1 MRMVDTLEEL
11 KKQHLDN
18 YKQAIME
25 IIRNN
30 TDVLVNEDIMSL
42 LRKPPLDS
50 MDVIKSK
57 YLDLAKKNKVVLDTV
72 KLDELLDEYRKDV
85 IKCCDK
91 VKSIRVKALE
101 DIIKKTQFSKDTDV
115 IKFNK
120 KDFNEINKNIKK
132 NLKEQLQESVEKK
145 IIKKVDSVFSDD
157 ADDSIKKKISDEVV
171 KFVKGAYQRQLLE
184 NVDFKLLVKDTTL
197 ANSTKEHGERHL
209 FTLANSRIFKQDDK

>member
-1 MRMVDTLEEL
+1 MRMVDTLEEF

-30 TDVLVNEDIMSL
+30 TDVLVDEDIMSL

-50 MDVIKSK
+50 MDAIKSK
-57 YLDLAKKNKVVLDTV
+57 YLDLAKKNKIVLDTV
-72 KLDELLDEYRKDV
+72 KLDELLEGYRKDV

-91 VKSIRVKALE
+91 VRDIRVKALNE
-101 DIIKKTQFSKDTDV
+101 IVNSVEFVKNTEV

-120 KDFNEINKNIKK
+120 KDFLEINKKVKK
-132 NLKEQLQESVEKK
+132 TMKDQLQDSVGKK
-145 IIKKVDSVFSDD
+145 IIKKVDSVFSKDVE
-157 ADDSIKKKISDEVV
+157 DSIKKKISDEVV

-184 NVDFKLLVKDTTL
+184 NVDFKMLVKDTTL
-197 ANSTKEHGERHL
+197 ANSAKEHAERHL
-209 FTLANSRIFKQDDK
+209 FTLANSRIFKQEDN

>member
-1 MRMVDTLEEL
+1 MRMVDTLEEF

-18 YKQAIME
+18 YKKAILE
-25 IIRNN
+25 LIRNN

-50 MDVIKSK
+50 MDSIKSK

-72 KLDELLDEYRKDV
+72 KLDKMLEEYRNDV

-91 VKSIRVKALE
+91 VRKIREDALE
-101 DIIKKTQFSKDTDV
+101 KIVDSVQFTKETEV

-120 KDFNEINKNIKK
+120 KDFVDINKKVKK
-132 NLKEQLQESVEKK
+132 VMKDKIQESVEKK
-145 IIKKVDSVFSDD
+145 IIKNVADVFTGEI
-157 ADDSIKKKISDEVV
+157 DDSIKKKISDEVV

-184 NVDFKLLVKDTTL
+184 NVDFKMLVKDTTL
-197 ANSTKEHGERHL
+197 ANSAKEHAERHL
-209 FTLANSRIFKQDDK
+209 FTLANSRLFKQEEN